1 MSKME
6 EIMSKTKVI
15 KGGVTAPVGF
25 KAAGVSCGIKASGKK
40 DVAVIFS
47 EVSAKTSA
55 VFTTNKM
62 AAAPVHFSRCNT
74 RNGICQ
80 AVVTNSGNA
89 NACTGLKGEEDAL
102 EMLDKAAE
110 ALGIR
115 SQNVIVAST
124 GIIGIPLPMDK
135 IKKGITGVVPLLSKE
150 AHADA
155 AEAIMTT
162 DTYSKEIAVQFEFRG
177 KTVTIGGMAKGS
189 GMIAPNMATMLAF
202 LTTDIN
208 ICRTCLNAGLF
219 EAVNK
224 SFNMI
229 TVDGETSTNDMVAIL
244 ANGKAGNEELILGDD
259 DCGIFEE
266 ALNYVTTELAKMIV
280 KDGEG
285 ITKFIEI
292 DVKGAKTGEDA
303 KKAAMAIANS
313 NLVKTAFFGEDAN
326 WGRIISAIGHSMA
339 EIDPDTIDIY
349 FDDAQ
354 VVKDSVGVSCDEKE
368 IDKILKKKEIKL
380 IVDLHIGNENVTVW
394 TCDLSHDYVNINASY
409 RT

>member
-1 MSKME
+1 
-6 EIMSKTKVI
+6 
-15 KGGVTAPVGF
+15 
-25 KAAGVSCGIKASGKK
+25 
-40 DVAVIFS
+40 
-47 EVSAKTSA
+47 
-55 VFTTNKM
+55 
-62 AAAPVHFSRCNT
+62 
-74 RNGICQ
+74 
-80 AVVTNSGNA
+80 
-89 NACTGLKGEEDAL
+89 
-102 EMLDKAAE
+102 
-110 ALGIR
+110 
-115 SQNVIVAST
+115 
-124 GIIGIPLPMDK
+124 
-135 IKKGITGVVPLLSKE
+135 
-150 AHADA
+150 
-155 AEAIMTT
+155 
-162 DTYSKEIAVQFEFRG
+162 
-177 KTVTIGGMAKGS
+177 
-189 GMIAPNMATMLAF
+189 

-244 ANGKAGNEELILGDD
+244 ANGKAGNEKLILGDD

-354 VVKDSVGVSCDEKE
+354 VVKDSVGVSYDEKKV
-368 IDKILKKKEIKL
+368 DKILKKKEIKL
-380 IVDLHIGNENVTVW
+380 IVDLRIGNENVTVW

>member
-1 MSKME
+1 
-6 EIMSKTKVI
+6 MSKTKVI